1 MPAYSLGRSYSD
13 VADENRMSSES
24 LVKLAS
30 NENPY
35 GCSPLVKK
43 FLKDGWDQ
51 LNRYPDSDCFELKK
65 KLSEKNSVELKPN
78 FFRKW

>member
-1 MPAYSLGRSYSD
+1 MIKSEKFLPWVADMPAYSLGRSYSD
-13 VADENRMSSES
+13 VVDENRVSSES

-43 FLKDGWDQ
+43 FLAGSSAAEKS
-51 LNRYPDSDCFELKK
+51 LNVWMTSLIM
-65 KLSEKNSVELKPN
+65 S
-78 FFRKW
+78 